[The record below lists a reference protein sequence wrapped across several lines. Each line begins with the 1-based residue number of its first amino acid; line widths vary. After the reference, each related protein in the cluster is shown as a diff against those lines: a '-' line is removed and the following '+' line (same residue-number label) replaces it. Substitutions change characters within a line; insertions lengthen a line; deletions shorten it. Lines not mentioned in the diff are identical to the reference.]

1 MYRPRRR
8 LRQMCPPTPAGYTGD
23 VTHAPRLGKRDAIV
37 IGLFIA
43 ASAAA
48 QTLAAIYFDSTGSL
62 VALGGS
68 AALFLG
74 WVAVRFRG

>member
-1 MYRPRRR
+1 MT
-8 LRQMCPPTPAGYTGD
+8 Q
-23 VTHAPRLGKRDAIV
+23 APRLAKRDGIV

-48 QTLAAIYFDSTGSL
+48 QTLAAIYFESTGSL

-68 AALFLG
+68 AVLFLA
-74 WVAVRFRG
+74 WVAVRFRS